1 MLLLDRLPRLF
12 RRTRPD
18 TDTPTALL
26 ELPYPAKHSSRDDG
40 APRVLSPRQAARAA
54 RHAVEVAEALPT
66 PAQRDRLAEAV
77 ARHLDPDAPTRLMPW
92 AEVRDSIEGGEPRE
106 LVRPYAAKPA
116 ELDEEATA

>member
-12 RRTRPD
+12 RRAKPD

-40 APRVLSPRQAARAA
+40 APRVLNARQAARAA

-66 PAQRDRLAEAV
+66 PAQRDRLADAV
-77 ARHLDPDAPTRLMPW
+77 ARHLGDDAPTRLMPVS
-92 AEVRDSIEGGEPRE
+92 EMRDVIDEG
-106 LVRPYAAKPA
+106 RPSDPLRAWLPSL
-116 ELDEEATA
+116 ETDTGATA